1 MFITTTAISY
11 WPFAKSQQLKANSQ
25 KMFHFKQFDLAHER
39 STLKIGTDAVLL
51 AALTQVETAKSVLDI
66 GCGCGVIAFCLA
78 QKLAENQIIPNIVGI
93 DVDADSITEAREN
106 AARFPLLPE
115 SCFHFEQISLQDF
128 ANQDNAHRIDL
139 IVSNPP
145 YFHGDLK
152 PQDKSKLQSK
162 HGDGQLSFSELVDGV
177 DALLSEKGRFA
188 LILPP
193 TEMEEFHQLTIGRW
207 HCWKSVYIRP
217 TASKPIFR
225 VVREYGHIY
234 HSEKE
239 HNLIIRDAELQYTQ
253 EYLEL
258 VKPYLTIC

>member
-1 MFITTTAISY
+1 
-11 WPFAKSQQLKANSQ
+11 
-25 KMFHFKQFDLAHER
+25 MFHFKQFDLAHER

-51 AALTQVETAKSVLDI
+51 AALTPVENGQSVLDI

-78 QKLAENQIIPNIVGI
+78 QKLAENQTVPNIVGI

-106 AARFPLLPE
+106 AGRFPLLPN
-115 SCFHFEQISLQDF
+115 SSFHFEQISLQEF
-128 ANQDNAHRIDL
+128 ANQSECGPFDL

-162 HGDGQLSFSELVDGV
+162 HGDGQLSFQELVDGV
-177 DALLSEKGRFA
+177 DRLLSPEGRFA

-193 TEMEEFHQLTIGRW
+193 TEMAEFHQLTVGRW
-207 HCWKSVYIRP
+207 HSRKSVYIRP
-217 TASKPIFR
+217 TTSKPIFR
-225 VVREYGHIY
+225 IVREYCDKKY
-234 HSEKE
+234 PEKE
-239 HNLIIRDAELQYTQ
+239 SFLDIRDSELHYTQ

-258 VKPYLTIC
+258 VEPYLTIFKL

>member
-1 MFITTTAISY
+1 
-11 WPFAKSQQLKANSQ
+11 
-25 KMFHFKQFDLAHER
+25 MFHFKQFDLSHER

-51 AALTQVETAKSVLDI
+51 AALTQVDSAQTVLDI

-78 QKLAENQIIPNIVGI
+78 QKLAEKQVIPNIVGI
-93 DVDADSITEAREN
+93 DVDKDSIAEAREN
-106 AARFPLLPE
+106 AERFPLLPN
-115 SCFHFEQISLQDF
+115 SSFQFEQISLQEF
-128 ANQDNAHRIDL
+128 ANQGNAHKFNL

-162 HGDGQLSFSELVDGV
+162 HGDGQLSFQELADCVDR
-177 DALLSEKGRFA
+177 LLSPNGRFA

-225 VVREYGHIY
+225 VVLEYGHDY
-234 HSEKE
+234 HSEEE
-239 HNLIIRDAELQYTQ
+239 HYLDIRDAELHYT
-253 EYLEL
+253 EKYLEL

>member
-1 MFITTTAISY
+1 
-11 WPFAKSQQLKANSQ
+11 
-25 KMFHFKQFDLAHER
+25 MFHFKQFALAHER

-106 AARFPLLPE
+106 AARFPLLPN
-115 SCFHFEQISLQDF
+115 SSLRFEQISLQDF
-128 ANQDNAHRIDL
+128 ANQDNACRFDL

-162 HGDGQLSFSELVDGV
+162 HGDGQLSFQELVDGV
-177 DALLSEKGRFA
+177 EKLLSLDGRFA

-193 TEMEEFHQLTIGRW
+193 AEMEEFHRLTIGKW
-207 HCWKSVYIRP
+207 HCRKSVHIRP
-217 TASKPIFR
+217 TATKPIYR
-225 VVREYGHIY
+225 IVREY
-234 HSEKE
+234 SRSPQPETE
-239 HNLIIRDAELQYTQ
+239 SRFSIRNAELQYTP
-253 EYLEL
+253 EYLQL
-258 VKPYLTIC
+258 VKPYLTIS

>member
-1 MFITTTAISY
+1 
-11 WPFAKSQQLKANSQ
+11 
-25 KMFHFKQFDLAHER
+25 MFHFKQFDLAHER

-106 AARFPLLPE
+106 AARFPLFPA

-128 ANQDNAHRIDL
+128 ANQDNACRFDL

-145 YFHGDLK
+145 FFHGDLK
-152 PQDKSKLQSK
+152 PQNKNKLQSK
-162 HGDGQLSFSELVDGV
+162 HGDGQLSFQELVDGV
-177 DALLSEKGRFA
+177 DNLLSPDGRFA

-193 TEMEEFHQLTIGRW
+193 PEMAEFHQLTIDKW
-207 HCWKSVYIRP
+207 HCLKSVHIHP
-217 TASKPIFR
+217 TVTKPIYR
-225 VVREYGHIY
+225 IVREY
-234 HSEKE
+234 SRSPQPETE
-239 HNLIIRDAELQYTQ
+239 SRFSIRNAELQYTP
-253 EYLEL
+253 EYLQL
-258 VKPYLTIC
+258 VKSYLTIS

>member
-1 MFITTTAISY
+1 
-11 WPFAKSQQLKANSQ
+11 
-25 KMFHFKQFDLAHER
+25 MFHFKQFDLSHER

-106 AARFPLLPE
+106 AARFPLLPV

-128 ANQDNAHRIDL
+128 ANQDNAHQFDL

-162 HGDGQLSFSELVDGV
+162 HGDGQLSFQELADCA
-177 DALLSEKGRFA
+177 DRLLSPNGRFA

-193 TEMEEFHQLTIGRW
+193 TEMAEFHQLTINRW
-207 HCWKSVYIRP
+207 HSWKSVYIRP

-225 VVREYGHIY
+225 VVREYGHVILPN
-234 HSEKE
+234 EE
-239 HNLIIRDAELQYTQ
+239 HYLDIRDAELKYT
-253 EYLEL
+253 EKYLEL

>member
-1 MFITTTAISY
+1 
-11 WPFAKSQQLKANSQ
+11 
-25 KMFHFKQFDLAHER
+25 MFHFKQFDLEHER

-51 AALTQVETAKSVLDI
+51 AALTQVDSAQTVLDI

-106 AARFPLLPE
+106 AARFPLFPE

-128 ANQDNAHRIDL
+128 ANQDNACRFDL

-145 YFHGDLK
+145 FFHGDLK

-193 TEMEEFHQLTIGRW
+193 TEMEEFHQITSGRW
-207 HCWKSVYIRP
+207 HSWKSVYIRP
-217 TASKPIFR
+217 TESKPIFR
-225 VVREYGHIY
+225 VVREYGHFLRTQENIQF
-234 HSEKE
+234 S
-239 HNLIIRDAELQYTQ
+239 IRDAKLQYTDA
-253 EYLEL
+253 YLQL
-258 VKPYLTIC
+258 IKGYLMI

>member
-1 MFITTTAISY
+1 MAIGHS
-11 WPFAKSQQLKANSQ
+11 LKANKQ

-78 QKLAENQIIPNIVGI
+78 QKLAENQIVPNIIGI

-106 AARFPLLPE
+106 AARFPLLPK

-128 ANQDNAHRIDL
+128 ANQDNACRFDL

-145 YFHGDLK
+145 FFHGDLK
-152 PQDKSKLQSK
+152 PQDKNKLQSK

-177 DALLSEKGRFA
+177 DNLLSPDGRFA

-193 TEMEEFHQLTIGRW
+193 TEMVEFHQLTIEKW
-207 HCWKSVYIRP
+207 HCLKTVYIRP
-217 TASKPIFR
+217 TTRKPIFR
-225 VVREYGHIY
+225 VVREYGHHH
-234 HSEKE
+234 HSEE
-239 HNLIIRDAELQYTQ
+239 EQYLNIRDAELQYTQ

-258 VKPYLTIC
+258 VKPYLAIC

>member
-1 MFITTTAISY
+1 
-11 WPFAKSQQLKANSQ
+11 
-25 KMFHFKQFDLAHER
+25 MFHFKQFDLAHER

-106 AARFPLLPE
+106 AARFPLLSE

-128 ANQDNAHRIDL
+128 ANQDNACRFDL

-145 YFHGDLK
+145 FFHGDLK
-152 PQDKSKLQSK
+152 PQNKNKLQSK
-162 HGDGQLSFSELVDGV
+162 HGDGQLSFQELVDGV
-177 DALLSEKGRFA
+177 DNLLSPDGRFA

-193 TEMEEFHQLTIGRW
+193 PEMAEFHQLTIDKW
-207 HCWKSVYIRP
+207 HCLKSVHIHP
-217 TASKPIFR
+217 TVTKPIYR
-225 VVREYGHIY
+225 IVREY
-234 HSEKE
+234 SRSPQPETE
-239 HNLIIRDAELQYTQ
+239 SRFSIRNAELQYTP
-253 EYLEL
+253 EYLQL
-258 VKPYLTIC
+258 VKSYLTIS

>member
-1 MFITTTAISY
+1 
-11 WPFAKSQQLKANSQ
+11 
-25 KMFHFKQFDLAHER
+25 MFHFKQFDLEHER

-51 AALTQVETAKSVLDI
+51 AALTQVDSAQTVLDI

-106 AARFPLLPE
+106 AARFPLFPE

-128 ANQDNAHRIDL
+128 ANQDNACRFDL

-145 YFHGDLK
+145 FFHGDLK

-193 TEMEEFHQLTIGRW
+193 TEMEEFHQITSGRW
-207 HCWKSVYIRP
+207 HSWKSVYIRP
-217 TASKPIFR
+217 TESKPIFR
-225 VVREYGHIY
+225 VVREYGHSLRTQENIQF
-234 HSEKE
+234 S
-239 HNLIIRDAELQYTQ
+239 IRDAKLQYTDA
-253 EYLEL
+253 YLQL
-258 VKPYLTIC
+258 IKGYLMI

>member
-1 MFITTTAISY
+1 MAIGLS
-11 WPFAKSQQLKANSQ
+11 LKANKQ

-106 AARFPLLPE
+106 AARFPLFPA

-128 ANQDNAHRIDL
+128 ANQDNACRFDL

-145 YFHGDLK
+145 FFHGDLK
-152 PQDKSKLQSK
+152 PQNKNKLQSK
-162 HGDGQLSFSELVDGV
+162 HGDGQLSFQELVDGV
-177 DALLSEKGRFA
+177 DNLLSPDGRFA

-193 TEMEEFHQLTIGRW
+193 PEMAEFHQLTIDKW
-207 HCWKSVYIRP
+207 HCLKSVHIHP
-217 TASKPIFR
+217 TVTKPIYR
-225 VVREYGHIY
+225 IVREY
-234 HSEKE
+234 SRSPQPETE
-239 HNLIIRDAELQYTQ
+239 SRFSIRNAELQYTP
-253 EYLEL
+253 EYLQL
-258 VKPYLTIC
+258 VKSYLTIS